1 MQRESNDEL
10 LQKEKTAPENASTQ
24 IEETGY
30 VCLTFISFNDV
41 VLLSSNDVT
50 TTEPL
55 TKPE

>member
-10 LQKEKTAPENASTQ
+10 LQKEKTTPENASTQ
-24 IEETGY
+24 IEETGC